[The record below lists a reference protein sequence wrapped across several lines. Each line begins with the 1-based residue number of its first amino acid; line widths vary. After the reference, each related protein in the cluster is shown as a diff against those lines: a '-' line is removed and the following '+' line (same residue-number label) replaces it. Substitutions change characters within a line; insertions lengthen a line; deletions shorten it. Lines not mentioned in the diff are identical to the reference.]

1 MFLAYGQVTAQGESA
16 RKKHFNLK
24 NGVALSG
31 YDPVSYFK
39 GGPVKGKESLSY
51 LYKGILYH
59 FGSQANLEAFKASPE
74 RYEPSYGGWCAYAM
88 GATGEKVSI
97 NPETFK
103 IIDDKLYLFYN
114 QFFTNTLTSWN
125 KDEASLHKKADAQ
138 WNRTI
143 HHISQ

>member
-1 MFLAYGQVTAQGESA
+1 
-16 RKKHFNLK
+16 
-24 NGVALSG
+24 
-31 YDPVSYFK
+31 
-39 GGPVKGKESLSY
+39 
-51 LYKGILYH
+51 LYH
-59 FGSQANLEAFKASPE
+59 FGSQANLDAFKAPPE